1 MKKVTLELEDGQDF
15 RREFISRKSLYQCIR
30 AQNEGSIGVRR
41 VRPYEAFAAAQRLRV
56 METLARMAVFTV
68 LISGVSLVHARA
80 DGTSVY
86 IAGKAKYCKETAVSG
101 YLDCFYANLDAC
113 EKHNKST
120 NLRCVANPNSGT

>member
-30 AQNEGSIGVRR
+30 AQNEGSIGVRS

-80 DGTSVY
+80 DVRAALSSMCACAASMTKDV
-86 IAGKAKYCKETAVSG
+86 AFQ
-101 YLDCFYANLDAC
+101 LD
-113 EKHNKST
+113 
-120 NLRCVANPNSGT
+120 R